1 MKKGI
6 KFAAFG
12 RALRSASLRRM
23 NQNIAAIH
31 RETGANRVRL
41 FCDMVWCSVRYGVG
55 YLDYRVFG
63 FARNRG
69 ACRKTFMTSYHNITL
84 TRQFND
90 RACYDLLN
98 DKIKFCQT
106 WDAFLGRPWLD
117 LRQSTPEEFATLLEQ
132 AGMVF
137 VKPIGEFGG
146 KGVEKLTAAEVEDVA
161 ALHDRLV
168 EEGRVLAE
176 GAIVQHPDLSR
187 LCPSSVNTLRVV
199 TLLLNGEPKL
209 LYALLRVGSGTTNV
223 DNISS
228 GGMYTLIGE
237 DGRLHYPAFCDKT
250 SSFYDRHPVTDEPFV
265 GFEVPCY
272 RQAVEL
278 CCEAA
283 RVEPRLGYIG
293 WDVAITP
300 DGPVLVEANN
310 LPGYDMV
317 QNARFHPDG
326 QGILP
331 QLEALLGHPIAG
343 K

>member
-31 RETGANRVRL
+31 KETGANRVRL
-41 FCDMVWCSVRYGVG
+41 FVDMVWCSLRYGVG

-63 FARNRG
+63 FVNNRG
-69 ACRKTFMTSYHNITL
+69 ARRKTFMTSYHNIAL

-90 RACYDLLN
+90 LQCYDLLN
-98 DKIKFCQT
+98 DKIQFCRK
-106 WDAFLGRPWLD
+106 WNDFLGRPWLD
-117 LRQSTPEEFATLLEQ
+117 LRSSTAEELAELFDSQGT
-132 AGMVF
+132 VF
-137 VKPIGEFGG
+137 VKPAMEFGG
-146 KGVEKLTAAEVEDVA
+146 KGVEKLTLVPDTDVA
-161 ALHDRLV
+161 ALRARLL

-176 GAIVQHPDLSR
+176 GAIVQHPELAR
-187 LCPSSVNTLRVV
+187 LCPSSVNTLRMV
-199 TLLLNGEPKL
+199 TLLLDGEPRL
-209 LYALLRVGSGTTNV
+209 LYALIRVGSGKSSV

-228 GGMYTLIGE
+228 GGMYTLIGD
-237 DGRLHYPAFCDKT
+237 DGVLHYPAFCDKT
-250 SSFYDRHPVTDEPFV
+250 SEFYEAHPVTGEPFV
-265 GFEVPCY
+265 GFAVPCY
-272 RQAVEL
+272 PEAVQMCLQA
-278 CCEAA
+278 AK
-283 RVEPRLGYIG
+283 VEPRLGYIG
-293 WDVAITP
+293 WDVAVTP
-300 DGPVLVEANN
+300 EGPVLVEANN

-331 QLEALLGHPIAG
+331 KLEHLLGHPISG